1 MRSSGAERRVL
12 WPWSAPRSGDDCGA
26 GRLVVWP
33 VSIRRSR
40 SDTGAI
46 SAFVVV
52 IFTALMVLA
61 GLVIDGG
68 NMINARQKIIDD
80 AEQAARL
87 GANQIDELAL
97 RSTGD
102 VVVVWPDAG
111 YAAGAY
117 LAELGYDPARIDV
130 SPGGPNVVVVEV
142 NDTVDA
148 QLLSLIGL
156 GPFDVGGSAQARPAV
171 GILEEIP

>member
-1 MRSSGAERRVL
+1 MRLPQRHPRDRTTGSGTE
-12 WPWSAPRSGDDCGA
+12 
-26 GRLVVWP
+26 
-33 VSIRRSR
+33 
-40 SDTGAI
+40 TGAI

-87 GANQIDELAL
+87 GANQIDEAAL
-97 RSTGD
+97 RSTGE
-102 VVVVWPDAG
+102 VAVVWPDAG
-111 YAAGAY
+111 YEAGAY
-117 LAELGYDPARIDV
+117 LADLGYDPALVDV
-130 SPGGPNVVVVEV
+130 TGGPNVVVVEIS
-142 NDTVDA
+142 DTVDA